1 MERKSTILIAD
12 DEPSARDTLEAL
24 LFREGYDLAFAS
36 DGPEALAKATQ
47 LSPDLILL
55 DVMMPGM
62 DGFEVCQRLRAN
74 PLLAEVPVIMV
85 TALGDRDSR
94 LRGIDAGADD
104 FVSKPLDKTELQ
116 ARVRTI
122 TQLNRYRQLL
132 AGRAKFERV
141 IELSP
146 DGIMVVGI
154 ERVIHLANS
163 TMCQMLGAESEEN
176 VLGKQVHAF
185 IAPEQLDHCSV
196 YLERVIAGTSQAE
209 RCETWFVGLDGERL
223 PVEIVAGQFA
233 WDGKPALQIVVRD
246 IAERKRTEEELRK
259 HRDHLKDL
267 VDQRTAKL
275 TSANQELEQEI
286 TGRKRVEQALRE
298 AKEAAEAARDRERAR
313 WWEAERR
320 RRIAESLG
328 DMLSVLNSNQPL
340 DQVLDHIAVQAGR
353 LLDNQAVA
361 IYRLQGKD
369 GTLSIQ
375 AAQGLPGDVVAETDI
390 PIGEEALRRAMECR
404 QPVAVP
410 DVADVL
416 AGDKD
421 LALDARRQR
430 LVASWAE
437 RYRTLLAVPIVV
449 KDQIYG
455 GILLYYVEPRAFSA
469 DEVELAVVF
478 GDQVALAIENA
489 RLREHIEQA
498 AATAERERLARELH
512 DAVTQTLF
520 SASLI
525 AEKMPHVWERYPEEG
540 RRGLEELRQLTRGAL
555 AEMRTLLLELRPAAL
570 TEKPLGTLLRHLTEA
585 VTNRTRIP
593 IRLTVEGNGPLSP
606 NVQIAMYRIA
616 QEALNNVAKHARA
629 SQASVDL
636 HCQPERVT
644 LCIRDDGIG
653 FDPGDVLPDRLGAG
667 IMRERAEGIGAAFEI
682 QSQPGQ
688 GTQVI
693 VNWQDTS
700 GEAVR

>member
-1 MERKSTILIAD
+1 MERKSIILIAD

-24 LFREGYDLAFAS
+24 LFREDYDLAFAS
-36 DGPEALAKATQ
+36 NGPEALKKAAELT
-47 LSPDLILL
+47 PDLILL
-55 DVMMPGM
+55 DVMMPGL
-62 DGFEVCQRLRAN
+62 DGFQVCQRLRAN

-94 LRGIDAGADD
+94 LRGIEAGADG

-132 AGRAKFERV
+132 AERAKFEQV

-163 TMCQMLGAESEEN
+163 TMCQMLGAENEEN
-176 VLGKQVHAF
+176 VLGKQVHTF

-196 YLERVIAGTSQAE
+196 YWERVITGTSQVE
-209 RCETWFVGLDGERL
+209 RCETWFVGLDSERF

-233 WDGKPALQIVVRD
+233 WDSKPALQIVVRD
-246 IAERKRTEEELRK
+246 IAARKRAEEELRK
-259 HRDHLKDL
+259 HRDHLEEL
-267 VDQRTAKL
+267 VDQRTAEL
-275 TSANQELEQEI
+275 TSANRELAREI
-286 TGRKRVEQALRE
+286 TGRKRVERALRV

-313 WWEAERR
+313 WWEAEQR

-361 IYRLQGKD
+361 IYRLQGED

-404 QPVAVP
+404 QPVTVP
-410 DVADVL
+410 DVADAP

-430 LVASWAE
+430 LVASWAK

-489 RLREHIEQA
+489 RLREHIEHA
-498 AATAERERLARELH
+498 AAIAERERLARELH

-520 SASLI
+520 SACMI
-525 AEKMPHVWERYPEEG
+525 AEALPRVWGQYPEEG
-540 RRGLEELRQLTRGAL
+540 QRGLEELRQLTRGAL
-555 AEMRTLLLELRPAAL
+555 VEMRTLLLELRPAGL
-570 TEKPLGTLLRHLTEA
+570 VEKPLDTLLDHLTAA

-593 IRLTVEGNGPLSP
+593 ITLSAQVEHLLPP
-606 NVQIAMYRIA
+606 DVQIALYRIA
-616 QEALNNVAKHARA
+616 QEALNNVVKHAQASRA
-629 SQASVDL
+629 SMDL
-636 HCQPERVT
+636 QCRPEKVVFRV
-644 LCIRDDGIG
+644 RDDGGG
-653 FDPGDVLPDRLGAG
+653 FDPEDVLPDHFGLS
-667 IMRERAEGIGAAFEI
+667 IMRERAESIGAILEI
-682 QSQPGQ
+682 TSRPGA
-688 GTQVI
+688 GTQVM
-693 VNWQDTS
+693 VEWRDR
-700 GEAVR
+700 EE